1 MTTYYVYATVQGNV
15 DVSMTS
21 LLSPGNILVSPA
33 SKLRSHTNYTEV
45 LRLQTYIYVGGESP
59 PRGGGVEQEI
69 INQKEVVISCVCKE
83 REKV

>member
-21 LLSPGNILVSPA
+21 LLSPGNILVSRA

-45 LRLQTYIYVGGESP
+45 LRLQTYIYVV
-59 PRGGGVEQEI
+59 GVGQEI

>member
-1 MTTYYVYATVQGNV
+1 MYATVQGNV

-21 LLSPGNILVSPA
+21 LLSPRNILVSPA

-45 LRLQTYIYVGGESP
+45 LRLQTYMYVGGESP
-59 PRGGGVEQEI
+59 PPGEGGLGVGQEI
-69 INQKEVVISCVCKE
+69 INQKGVVISCVCKE